1 MDGSGGPPTP
11 PPPPP
16 LASDADPPTRP
27 VRAIRQLFQAAGLIL
42 GQPSMQRLPRHPHG
56 GGHLL
61 NGSSITN
68 HREHCAIPLLGHTHL
83 PHTGVSRINR
93 AVNHQPKPCKA
104 SAEGEKSS
112 LSRRHTPDKEPP
124 RGIEPRTYALR
135 ERSPGY

>member
-83 PHTGVSRINR
+83 PHTGVS
-93 AVNHQPKPCKA
+93 
-104 SAEGEKSS
+104 S
-112 LSRRHTPDKEPP
+112 LSRRHTPDREPP